1 MALIAVALGLAVVW
15 LWVIYEL
22 AVAGRAF
29 SLDAREWLRGG
40 RTSPLTFFLIAPIL
54 AVLIGRMGY
63 ACVTVGP
70 SDQASG
76 LLPEETVDDQELI

>member
-1 MALIAVALGLAVVW
+1 MAGALSLAVAWAW
-15 LWVIYEL
+15 AIYEL

-29 SLDAREWLRGG
+29 WLDGGAWMRGG
-40 RTSPLTFFLIAPIL
+40 RFRPYIFFFVAPVL
-54 AVLIGRMGY
+54 AMYFGRMGY

-76 LLPEETVDDQELI
+76 LLPEETADDQELI